1 MTLFEYM
8 EDWDNWELSTSER
21 KEQLMD
27 AVANF
32 NDEYGTDHDPLLV
45 YMKYELHRMKQTQS

>member
-8 EDWDNWELSTSER
+8 EDFDNWELSTSER

-27 AVANF
+27 AVRNF
-32 NDEYGTDHDPLLV
+32 NDEYSTDHDPEKSYLD
-45 YMKYELHRMKQTQS
+45 YERNRQKQDE